1 MIFWLEDIM
10 RPEMTDPSYV
20 AYRNAIVKHIN
31 PHLGNTKVIKLSRG
45 NVQQFYNKEFK
56 ISESVAKLV
65 KTIMNTSMVYAL
77 DKKMISVNPA
87 EGSDLPKQK
96 KKTEFRTRHIDEQ
109 KTLNII
115 KNWGGIFMSRV
126 YNFAAGPAVLP
137 EEVLKEAAKK
147 TPIYLQVMFAVL
159 MGLRRSEII
168 GVKYSDIDYINRTL
182 HVERQLGKVPMSKK
196 EDYKPKTY
204 TKQEIDVKT
213 ESSNRVIPIPDILFE
228 AILEER
234 QKYEKNRKRRIN
246 DKNNPFF

>member
-1 MIFWLEDIM
+1 MEDFLEFWLEDIM

-31 PHLGNTKVIKLSRG
+31 PHLGNTKLIKLSRG

-109 KTLNII
+109 KTLNQ
-115 KNWGGIFMSRV
+115 KQV
-126 YNFAAGPAVLP
+126 
-137 EEVLKEAAKK
+137 EVLIEAAKK

-159 MGLRRSEII
+159 MGLRRSKII

>member
-1 MIFWLEDIM
+1 MEDFLEFWLEDIM

-31 PHLGNTKVIKLSRG
+31 PHLGNTKLIKLSRG

-109 KTLNII
+109 KTLNQ
-115 KNWGGIFMSRV
+115 KQV
-126 YNFAAGPAVLP
+126 
-137 EEVLKEAAKK
+137 EVLIEAAKK
-147 TPIYLQVMFAVL
+147 TPFICGNVCRTY
-159 MGLRRSEII
+159 GLRRSEII
-168 GVKYSDIDYINRTL
+168 GVKYSDIDYTTE
-182 HVERQLGKVPMSKK
+182 HCMWSVSWGKC
-196 EDYKPKTY
+196 
-204 TKQEIDVKT
+204 
-213 ESSNRVIPIPDILFE
+213 L
-228 AILEER
+228 
-234 QKYEKNRKRRIN
+234 
-246 DKNNPFF
+246 

>member
-1 MIFWLEDIM
+1 MEDFLEFWLEDIM

-31 PHLGNTKVIKLSRG
+31 PHLGNTKLIKLSRG

-109 KTLNII
+109 KTLNQ
-115 KNWGGIFMSRV
+115 KQV
-126 YNFAAGPAVLP
+126 
-137 EEVLKEAAKK
+137 EVLIEAAKK

-168 GVKYSDIDYINRTL
+168 GVKYSDIDYINRREICVIVSEYYKKGERNNNVLEWMELTKNSNEF
-182 HVERQLGKVPMSKK
+182 VEIRNI
-196 EDYKPKTY
+196 E
-204 TKQEIDVKT
+204 
-213 ESSNRVIPIPDILFE
+213 FE
-228 AILEER
+228 
-234 QKYEKNRKRRIN
+234 
-246 DKNNPFF
+246 